1 MKALFPLLVI
11 LIISACREEEITRV
25 RVPKEDA
32 PVVTAPAAPDK
43 ASALHWDAPAG
54 WKELP
59 GSGMRL
65 STLIPPGAGKAE
77 ATVVAL
83 PGDVGGELANVNRWR
98 GQIGLPAL
106 DENGL
111 AKSREK
117 TASKAGPLTVYDFT
131 SDGAKKTRV
140 VAGTISSKGRM
151 WFFKL
156 TGDADAVAGAR
167 PAFLAMLQGIHA
179 AH

>member
-1 MKALFPLLVI
+1 MKALIPLLVI
-11 LIISACREEEITRV
+11 LVISACRDEEITRV

-32 PVVTAPAAPDK
+32 PVVAAPAAPE
-43 ASALHWDAPAG
+43 ASQALHWDTPAG

-59 GSGMRL
+59 GTGMRL
-65 STLIPPGAGKAE
+65 ATMIPPGPGKAE

-98 GQIGLPAL
+98 GQIGLPAF
-106 DENGL
+106 DEKGL
-111 AKSREK
+111 AKSRTK
-117 TASKAGPLTVYDFT
+117 TSSKAGPVTVYDFT
-131 SDGAKKTRV
+131 SDGTKKTRV
-140 VAGTISSKGRM
+140 VAGTLSSKGRI

-156 TGDADAVAGAR
+156 TGDADAVAAAR
-167 PAFLAMLQGIHA
+167 AGFLTMLEGIHA

>member
-1 MKALFPLLVI
+1 MKALLPLLVI
-11 LIISACREEEITRV
+11 LVISACRDEAITRV

-32 PVVTAPAAPDK
+32 PVVAAPAAPE
-43 ASALHWDAPAG
+43 AAQALHWDAPAG

-59 GSGMRL
+59 GTGMRL
-65 STLIPPGAGKAE
+65 ATMIPPGAGKAE

-106 DENGL
+106 DEAGL
-111 AKSREK
+111 AKSRAK
-117 TASKAGPLTVYDFT
+117 TASKAGPVTVYDFT

-140 VAGTISSKGRM
+140 VAGTISYGGRM

-156 TGDADAVAGAR
+156 TGDADAAAAAR
-167 PAFLAMLQGIHA
+167 PAFLAMLGGIHA